1 MLLMKCAELKEKVQ
15 KSRKARVCSPSA
27 SCGLL
32 GRRDDAYN
40 DPRALALADRNKA
53 RGNATRS
60 GVRSGRQAGAAST
73 TCAEGLA
80 CVAGICGSQAN
91 TISGR

>member
-1 MLLMKCAELKEKVQ
+1 MLLMKSAELKEKVQ

-40 DPRALALADRNKA
+40 DPRALALLADRKRA

-60 GVRSGRQAGAAST
+60 GVRSGRQAGGADQAGAAK
-73 TCAEGLA
+73 EEW
-80 CVAGICGSQAN
+80 QMQQ
-91 TISGR
+91 

>member
-40 DPRALALADRNKA
+40 DREHWPCFHAFLSNHW
-53 RGNATRS
+53 
-60 GVRSGRQAGAAST
+60 AGASVFA
-73 TCAEGLA
+73 GLYFQYLL
-80 CVAGICGSQAN
+80 VAPGP
-91 TISGR
+91 